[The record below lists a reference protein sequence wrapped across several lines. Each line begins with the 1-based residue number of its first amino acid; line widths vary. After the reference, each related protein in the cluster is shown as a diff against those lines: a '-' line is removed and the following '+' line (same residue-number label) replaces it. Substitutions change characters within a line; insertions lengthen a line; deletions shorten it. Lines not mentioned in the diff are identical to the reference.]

1 MRIIGG
7 SLRGKTIVPP
17 TKFNA
22 RPTTDFAKEA
32 LFNMLENTYDF
43 TEIRVLDLFAGAG
56 SISFEFASRGCPHI
70 DCIDINPLH
79 QRFIKETAAKLR
91 LPQIHA
97 LRLNAFE
104 FPDICTVQYDIIF
117 ADPPYD
123 TTGIDTLPQ
132 RIFEH
137 NLVKEGGVFILEHS
151 RQHDFTKDLR
161 YTKHKVYGSV
171 NFSFFEREINNFP
184 LRNL

>member
-7 SLRGKTIVPP
+7 ALRGKIITPP
-17 TKFNA
+17 AKLNA
-22 RPTTDFAKEA
+22 RPTTDFAREA
-32 LFNMLENTYDF
+32 LFNVLENTYDF
-43 TEIRVLDLFAGAG
+43 TETRVLDLFAGTG

-79 QRFIKETAAKLR
+79 QRFIKETAAALK

-123 TTGIDTLPQ
+123 LEGIDTLPD
-132 RIFEH
+132 RI
-137 NLVKEGGVFILEHS
+137 LDRGMLKSGGTLIIEHS
-151 RQHDFTKDLR
+151 RSLNFSQHPRFR
-161 YTKHKVYGSV
+161 KHKVYGNV
-171 NFSFFEREINNFP
+171 NFSFFD
-184 LRNL
+184 

>member
-17 TKFNA
+17 AKLNA

-32 LFNMLENTYDF
+32 LFNVLENTYDF
-43 TEIRVLDLFAGAG
+43 TKIRVLDLFAGTG
-56 SISFEFASRGCPHI
+56 SISFEFASRGCLLI

-79 QRFIKETAAKLR
+79 RRFIKATAVSLK

-97 LRLNAFE
+97 LRLNAFD
-104 FPDICTVQYDIIF
+104 FFGICKVQYDIIF

-123 TTGIDTLPQ
+123 INGIDTLPQ

-137 NLVKEGGVFILEHS
+137 GLLKDGGIFILEHS
-151 RQHDFTKDLR
+151 REYDFSKNS
-161 YTKHKVYGSV
+161 YWVKHKVYGSV
-171 NFSFFEREINNFP
+171 NFSFFEP
-184 LRNL
+184 LQFQNRCLLH